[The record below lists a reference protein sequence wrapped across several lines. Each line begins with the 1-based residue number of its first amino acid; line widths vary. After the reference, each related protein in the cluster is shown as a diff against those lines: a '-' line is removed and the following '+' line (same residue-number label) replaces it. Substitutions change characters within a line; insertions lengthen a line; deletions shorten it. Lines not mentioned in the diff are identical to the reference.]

1 MMAESRL
8 VGHEK
13 VSAMTQTGT
22 VPRKLLLDSR
32 AVAALSWRPFAG
44 RAGLYDRVLWQDPT
58 GKSSAGLL
66 HMDPGTSVPPH
77 LHPRATHHLWVA
89 SGSCTIDGR
98 TLDGGSYVFVPACR
112 MHGIPQVG
120 RAGCVVFYLYLHQTA
135 THQVSGPPHRSP
147 GHLTDEQQVW
157 AAAAAL
163 SGRRRPVARPRAAV
177 AVGVSA
183 DVSQVP
189 AGEDRLAL
197 GRSSASGG

>member
-1 MMAESRL
+1 MR
-8 VGHEK
+8 K
-13 VSAMTQTGT
+13 VSAMTQAGT
-22 VPRKLLLDSR
+22 VPQKLLDSR
-32 AVAALSWRPFAG
+32 EVAALLWRPLAG
-44 RAGLYDRVLWQDPT
+44 RAGLYDWVLWQDP
-58 GKSSAGLL
+58 AGTSYAELL

-77 LHPRATHHLWVA
+77 LHPRATHHLWVV

-120 RAGCVVFYLYLHQTA
+120 RAGCVVFYLYFHQPA
-135 THQVSGPPHRSP
+135 THQMAGSPHRSP

-163 SGRRRPVARPRAAV
+163 SGRRRPVDRPRATV